1 MCREGLKSSML
12 LTFPLKKRSIMSKY
26 IYRLLIII
34 PFLYGCA
41 TDIPPSCMMRAGSAM
56 MGASDLNAGMAA
68 SGNVYADCFEKQ
80 GK

>member
-1 MCREGLKSSML
+1 MM
-12 LTFPLKKRSIMSKY
+12 
-26 IYRLLIII
+26 YRLLIII

-41 TDIPPSCMMRAGSAM
+41 TDLPPSCMMRAGSAM